1 MKVVANSIDIEVE
14 DTAEI
19 NPQDTEAYTRPVVL
33 LIMGLGMQLIAWP
46 PQLVDE
52 LVDAGFRVVR
62 MDNRDIGLSQHFD
75 ALGTPNLV
83 LAGIKYKLGLSLHPP
98 YTLHDMAGDVLGVM
112 DALEIERAHIVGVS
126 MGGMI
131 AQHVAIA
138 APQRVISLTS
148 IMSSS
153 GAKGLPQAH
162 RDVTRVLF
170 SRPASTELHDVVDH
184 YVKLYRT
191 IGSTGFPTPEP
202 ELRERITRAVQR
214 SFHPA
219 GTVRQMVAIMADR
232 TRAAQLSAASRVPR
246 WLCMARQTPGAVCTR
261 RRHGTTHQWRPTGRH
276 RRHGPRPAART
287 GQAASGHTDS
297 PPAGSQTMNTP
308 EQSQLGKSSA
318 YIDQYDPTL
327 LFPLPRAGKRAEI
340 GITGTRPFWA
350 PICGPR
356 LS

>member
-83 LAGIKYKLGLSLHPP
+83 LAGIKYKLGLSLRPP
-98 YTLHDMAGDVLGVM
+98 YTLHDMAGDVLGVL

-191 IGSTGFPTPEP
+191 IGSPDFPTPEP

-219 GTVRQMVAIMADR
+219 GTLRQMVAIMADR
-232 TRAAQLSAASRVPR
+232 TRAAQLSGI
-246 WLCMARQTPGAVCTR
+246 T
-261 RRHGTTHQWRPTGRH
+261 RPTLVV
-276 RRHGPRPAART
+276 HGKADPLVPFAHGEDTAQRISGARLVGIEGMGHDLPPGPVRQLLDT
-287 GQAASGHTDS
+287 LIPHLQAVKA
-297 PPAGSQTMNTP
+297 
-308 EQSQLGKSSA
+308 
-318 YIDQYDPTL
+318 
-327 LFPLPRAGKRAEI
+327 
-340 GITGTRPFWA
+340 
-350 PICGPR
+350 
-356 LS
+356 

>member
-75 ALGTPNLV
+75 LLGTPNLV
-83 LAGIKYKLGLSLHPP
+83 LAGIKYKLGLSLRPP

-131 AQHVAIA
+131 AQHVANA

-170 SRPASTELHDVVDH
+170 SRPASTELHDVVEH

-191 IGSTGFPTPEP
+191 IGSPDFPTPEP

-219 GTVRQMVAIMADR
+219 GTLRQMVAIMADR
-232 TRAAQLSAASRVPR
+232 TRAAQLSGI
-246 WLCMARQTPGAVCTR
+246 T
-261 RRHGTTHQWRPTGRH
+261 RPTLVV
-276 RRHGPRPAART
+276 HGKADPLVPYAHGEDTAQRINGARLVGIEGMGHDLPPGPVRQLLDT
-287 GQAASGHTDS
+287 LSPHVQAVKA
-297 PPAGSQTMNTP
+297 
-308 EQSQLGKSSA
+308 
-318 YIDQYDPTL
+318 
-327 LFPLPRAGKRAEI
+327 
-340 GITGTRPFWA
+340 
-350 PICGPR
+350 
-356 LS
+356 

>member
-83 LAGIKYKLGLSLHPP
+83 MAGIKYKLGLSLRPP
-98 YTLHDMAGDVLGVM
+98 YTLHDMAGDVLGVL

-191 IGSTGFPTPEP
+191 IGSPDFPTPEP

-219 GTVRQMVAIMADR
+219 GTLRQMVAIMADR
-232 TRAAQLSAASRVPR
+232 TRAAQLSGI
-246 WLCMARQTPGAVCTR
+246 T
-261 RRHGTTHQWRPTGRH
+261 RPTLVV
-276 RRHGPRPAART
+276 HGKADPLVPFAHGEDTAQRISGARLVGIEGMGHDLPPGPVRQLLDT
-287 GQAASGHTDS
+287 LIPHLQAVKA
-297 PPAGSQTMNTP
+297 
-308 EQSQLGKSSA
+308 
-318 YIDQYDPTL
+318 
-327 LFPLPRAGKRAEI
+327 
-340 GITGTRPFWA
+340 
-350 PICGPR
+350 
-356 LS
+356 

>member
-1 MKVVANSIDIEVE
+1 MKIVANSIDIEVE

-83 LAGIKYKLGLSLHPP
+83 MAGIKYKLGLPLRPP
-98 YTLHDMAGDVLGVM
+98 YTLHDMAGDVLGVL

-170 SRPASTELHDVVDH
+170 SRPASTEMHDVVDH

-191 IGSTGFPTPEP
+191 IGSPDFPTPEP

-219 GTVRQMVAIMADR
+219 GTLRQMVAIMADR
-232 TRAAQLSAASRVPR
+232 SRAAQLSGI
-246 WLCMARQTPGAVCTR
+246 T
-261 RRHGTTHQWRPTGRH
+261 RPTLVV
-276 RRHGPRPAART
+276 HGKADPLVPYAHGEDTAQRISGARLVGIEGMGHDLPPGPVRQLLDT
-287 GQAASGHTDS
+287 LIPHLQAVKA
-297 PPAGSQTMNTP
+297 
-308 EQSQLGKSSA
+308 
-318 YIDQYDPTL
+318 
-327 LFPLPRAGKRAEI
+327 
-340 GITGTRPFWA
+340 
-350 PICGPR
+350 
-356 LS
+356 